1 MFQQEFNKKVINIFY
16 KQVKIEMAKFL
27 QKTLDEMAVQSSDHR
42 SEKAKEFAEFFYKV
56 RTTGAVAS
64 NEEIMKFSKLFEDEI
79 TLDSLSR
86 PQLIALCRVL
96 DVQTLGTTNFL
107 RFLLRMRLR
116 SLTADDKVHIYN
128 LLCNSFRLIFISAKY
143 I

>member
-1 MFQQEFNKKVINIFY
+1 
-16 KQVKIEMAKFL
+16 MAKFL
-27 QKTLDEMAVQSSDHR
+27 QKTLDEMAVQSSDHK
-42 SEKAKEFAEFFYKV
+42 SERAKEFVEFFYKI
-56 RTTGAVAS
+56 RTTGTVAT

-116 SLTADDKVHIYN
+116 SLTADDKVHIF
-128 LLCNSFRLIFISAKY
+128 NSFFILLFKILLELLICFKFLLLF
-143 I
+143 

>member
-1 MFQQEFNKKVINIFY
+1 
-16 KQVKIEMAKFL
+16 MAKFL

-56 RTTGAVAS
+56 RTTGTVAS

-116 SLTADDKVHIYN
+116 SLTADDKVYIYN
-128 LLCNSFRLIFISAKY
+128 LLVIILD
-143 I
+143 